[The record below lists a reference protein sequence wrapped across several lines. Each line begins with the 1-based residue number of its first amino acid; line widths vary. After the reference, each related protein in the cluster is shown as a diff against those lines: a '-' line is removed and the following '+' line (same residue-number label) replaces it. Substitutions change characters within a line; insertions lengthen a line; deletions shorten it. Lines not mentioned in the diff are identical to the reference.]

1 LPRQTLNLGILAHV
15 DAGKTTLTERLLYA
29 AGVIDEIGSVDAG
42 TTQTDSLALE
52 RQRGITIK
60 SAVASFAVGGVTV
73 NLIDTP
79 GHPDFIAEVERVLSV
94 LDGAVLVISAVEGV
108 QPQTRVLMRALGRLR
123 IPALLFVNKIDRAGA
138 GEERV
143 LRAISARLSPAVV
156 PMGSASGL
164 GTRAAGFTPWGEAD
178 AGARARLAEILA
190 ERDEGILASYIDDE
204 LGLPYARLRQELA
217 AQARRALVYPV
228 FFGSA
233 VTGAGVPALMAG
245 LAELLPAGTGDVGGP
260 VSGRVFKIERGSG
273 GEKLAYVRM
282 FSGTIRTR
290 DRLRFSA
297 SPEGS
302 GHEGKVTAISVFE
315 RGAATTR
322 ASVSAG
328 QIARLRGLDK
338 IKIGDQIGELRGGS
352 GGLGGVVPPGASR
365 AGVIQPQFAPPTLE
379 SVVAARRHA
388 DRAALRVAL
397 GQLAEQDPLINV
409 RQSPGELAVSL
420 YGEVQKEVIQAT
432 LAADFGIEVTFRE
445 TTAICVERPVGSG
458 QAAELL
464 GAPGNPFPAALGL
477 RVDPAPPGSGV
488 AFRLE
493 VDIRSVPMYVY
504 KTVGNF
510 TAMMTRYVT
519 LALREG
525 LRGWQ
530 VTDCTVTMLDCAYIS
545 PSTTAAH
552 FRKLTP
558 LVLMAALDQAGTAV
572 CEPMIRV
579 SLEIPAE
586 TVGSVLAAV
595 ARLGGTAGTPV
606 LRADLAAVPTLLPAA
621 RAQDLQRQLPG
632 LTSGEGV
639 AETGFGGYRP
649 VTGRPPARRRTL
661 ADPRNRE
668 EYMLQLAGRATA
680 APAKQAQSSD
690 GR

>member
-1 LPRQTLNLGILAHV
+1 MTRRTLNLGILAHV

-29 AGVIDEIGSVDAG
+29 AGVIGEIGSVDAG

-52 RQRGITIK
+52 RQRGITIR
-60 SAVASFAVGGVTV
+60 SAVVSFAVGGVTV

-108 QPQTRVLMRALGRLR
+108 QPQTRVLMRALRRLG

-143 LRAISARLSPAVV
+143 LRAIAARLSPAVV

-190 ERDEGILASYIDDE
+190 ERDEGILAAYIDDE
-204 LGLPYARLRQELA
+204 LGVPYARLRQELA
-217 AQARRALVYPV
+217 AQTRRALVYPV
-228 FFGSA
+228 FLGSA
-233 VTGAGVPALMAG
+233 VTGAGVPELMAG
-245 LAELLPAGTGDVGGP
+245 LAGLLPAGTADAGGP
-260 VSGRVFKIERGSG
+260 VSGRVFKIERGPG

-297 SPEGS
+297 SPES
-302 GHEGKVTAISVFE
+302 SSREGKVTAIGVFE
-315 RGAATTR
+315 RGTATSR

-328 QIARLRGLDK
+328 QIARLRGLDE
-338 IKIGDQIGELRGGS
+338 IQIGDHVGEPRSSSLS
-352 GGLGGVVPPGASR
+352 E
-365 AGVIQPQFAPPTLE
+365 PQFAPPTLE
-379 SVVAARRHA
+379 SVIAARRPA
-388 DRAALRVAL
+388 DRAALHVAL

-409 RQSPGELAVSL
+409 RQSRGELAVSL

-432 LAADFGIEVTFRE
+432 LADDFGIEVTFRE
-445 TTAICVERPVGSG
+445 TTTVCIERPVGSG

-488 AFRLE
+488 AFRLD
-493 VDIRSVPMYVY
+493 VDVRSVPMYVY
-504 KTVGNF
+504 KTTGNF
-510 TAMMTRYVT
+510 AAMMTQYVT
-519 LALREG
+519 QALHEG
-525 LRGWQ
+525 PHGWQ
-530 VTDCTVTMLDCAYIS
+530 VTDCTVTMFDCAYIS

-558 LVLMAALDQAGTAV
+558 LVLMAALDQAGTVV

-595 ARLGGTAGTPV
+595 ARLGGTAGTSAV
-606 LRADLAAVPTLLPAA
+606 QADLAVLETLLPAV

-632 LTSGEGV
+632 LASGEGV
-639 AETGFGGYRP
+639 AETSFGGYRP
-649 VTGRPPARRRTL
+649 VV
-661 ADPRNRE
+661 
-668 EYMLQLAGRATA
+668 A
-680 APAKQAQSSD
+680 APAEQAQSSG